1 MVEFIKFMFRKK
13 SEQKN
18 QNSAEQKLLK
28 VEDLFICFFVYKT
41 GQSNIVR
48 QSNISSIGISPFLI
62 VKRSSLAYF

>member
-1 MVEFIKFMFRKK
+1 MVEFIKCMFRKK

-18 QNSAEQKLLK
+18 QNGTEQKLLK

-48 QSNISSIGISPFLI
+48 QSSISCIGISSFLI

>member
-1 MVEFIKFMFRKK
+1 MVEFIKCMFRKK

-18 QNSAEQKLLK
+18 QNGTEQKLLK

-48 QSNISSIGISPFLI
+48 QSNISCIGISSFLI